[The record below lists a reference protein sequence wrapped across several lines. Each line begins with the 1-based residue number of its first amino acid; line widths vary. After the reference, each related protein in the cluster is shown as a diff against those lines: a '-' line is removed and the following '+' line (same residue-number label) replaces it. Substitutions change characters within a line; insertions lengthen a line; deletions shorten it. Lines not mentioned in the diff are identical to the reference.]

1 MIPATISTCCHNA
14 ARSTQL
20 TLVAAGLSENIAKF
34 KEKVKD
40 FNLEDEDEDENV
52 RVYLNSIIGE
62 EFQYQTI
69 TNVAPINNLEA
80 AVNL

>member
-1 MIPATISTCCHNA
+1 M
-14 ARSTQL
+14 
-20 TLVAAGLSENIAKF
+20 
-34 KEKVKD
+34 KD

-62 EFQYQTI
+62 GFQYQTI

>member
-1 MIPATISTCCHNA
+1 M
-14 ARSTQL
+14 
-20 TLVAAGLSENIAKF
+20 
-34 KEKVKD
+34 KD

-52 RVYLNSIIGE
+52 RVYLYSERGE
-62 EFQYQTI
+62 GCLYETI